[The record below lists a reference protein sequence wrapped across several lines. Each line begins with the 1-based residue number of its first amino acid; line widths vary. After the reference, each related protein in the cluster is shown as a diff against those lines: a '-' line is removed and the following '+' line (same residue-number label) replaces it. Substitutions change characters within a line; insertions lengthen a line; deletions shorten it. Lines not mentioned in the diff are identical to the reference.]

1 MNGIAP
7 TRPSMPG
14 TITGM
19 KVEGAYTFPGQP
31 QQVWDL
37 LLDPESL
44 RQCIPGVESLTET
57 SPDHWDAVMRVGVAA
72 IKGTYKGKV
81 GIVDKQPPSAY
92 TLEVEGS
99 GGPGFVKGTA
109 KISLAA
115 EGDGTRV
122 TVDGDGQVGGMLAG
136 VGQRMLPGV
145 AKMLM
150 NQFFECLI
158 ARLGAQAS
166 SVGTPG

>member
-1 MNGIAP
+1 MTRRVP

-14 TITGM
+14 TIWGM

-44 RQCIPGVESLTET
+44 RQCIPGVETLTET
-57 SPDHWDAVMRVGVAA
+57 GPDHWDAVMKVGVAA

-81 GIVDKQPPSAY
+81 AIVDKQPPLNY
-92 TLEVEGS
+92 TLQVEGS

-109 KISLAA
+109 KITLEPS
-115 EGDGTRV
+115 GDSTSV
-122 TVDGDGQVGGMLAG
+122 KVDGDGQVGGMLAG

-158 ARLGAQAS
+158 NKSKVLAA
-166 SVGTPG
+166 

>member
-1 MNGIAP
+1 
-7 TRPSMPG
+7 
-14 TITGM
+14 M

-44 RQCIPGVESLTET
+44 RSCIPGVETLTET

-81 GIVDKQPPSAY
+81 AIVDKQAPDSY

-99 GGPGFVKGTA
+99 GGPGFVKGSA
-109 KISLAA
+109 KITLAA
-115 EGDGTRV
+115 SDAGTQV
-122 TVDGDGQVGGMLAG
+122 KVDGDGQVGGMLAG

-158 ARLGAQAS
+158 GKAGSLAA
-166 SVGTPG
+166 

>member
-1 MNGIAP
+1 
-7 TRPSMPG
+7 
-14 TITGM
+14 M
-19 KVEGAYTFPGQP
+19 KVEGAYSFPGPP
-31 QQVWDL
+31 QKVWDL

-44 RQCIPGVESLTET
+44 RACIPGVETLTET

-81 GIVDKQPPSAY
+81 AIVDKAAPNGY
-92 TLEVEGS
+92 TLQVEGS
-99 GGPGFVKGTA
+99 GGPGFVKGSA
-109 KISLAA
+109 KISLHAD
-115 EGDGTRV
+115 GDNATRV
-122 TVDGDGQVGGMLAG
+122 AVDGDGQVGGMLAG

-158 ARLGAQAS
+158 GKMTALAA
-166 SVGTPG
+166 

>member
-1 MNGIAP
+1 
-7 TRPSMPG
+7 MPG
-14 TITGM
+14 TILDM
-19 KVEGAYTFPGQP
+19 KVEGAYSFPGQP

-44 RQCIPGVESLTET
+44 RTCIPGVESLTET
-57 SPDHWDAVMRVGVAA
+57 SPDHWDAVLKVGVAA

-81 GIVDKQPPSAY
+81 AIVDKQAPTAY
-92 TLEVEGS
+92 TLQVEGS

-109 KISLAA
+109 KITLEAGES
-115 EGDGTRV
+115 GTQV
-122 TVDGDGQVGGMLAG
+122 KVDGDGQVGGMLAG

-150 NQFFECLI
+150 NQFFECLV
-158 ARLGAQAS
+158 GKAS
-166 SVGTPG
+166 SLAA

>member
-1 MNGIAP
+1 
-7 TRPSMPG
+7 MPG
-14 TITGM
+14 TIWDM

-44 RQCIPGVESLTET
+44 RQCIPGTESLTET
-57 SPDHWDAVMRVGVAA
+57 APDQWDAVMKVGVAA
-72 IKGTYKGKV
+72 IRGTYKGKV
-81 GIVDKQPPSAY
+81 AIVDKQEPTSY
-92 TLEVEGS
+92 TMQVEGS

-109 KISLAA
+109 KVTLEAT
-115 EGDGTRV
+115 EGGTSV
-122 TVDGDGQVGGMLAG
+122 KVEGDGQVGGMLAG

-150 NQFFECLI
+150 NQFFDCLI
-158 ARLGAQAS
+158 GKANSLAA
-166 SVGTPG
+166 

>member
-1 MNGIAP
+1 
-7 TRPSMPG
+7 
-14 TITGM
+14 M
-19 KVEGAYTFPGQP
+19 KVEGAYTFPGPP

-37 LLDPESL
+37 LLDPDSL
-44 RQCIPGVESLTET
+44 RQCIPGVETLTET
-57 SPDHWDAVMRVGVAA
+57 SPDHWDAVMKVGVAA

-81 GIVDKQPPSAY
+81 GIVEKEPPTSY
-92 TLEVEGS
+92 TLQVEGT

-109 KISLAA
+109 KITL
-115 EGDGTRV
+115 EGNGDTTNV
-122 TVDGDGQVGGMLAG
+122 KVEGDGQVGGMLAG

-158 ARLGAQAS
+158 SKSKALAA
-166 SVGTPG
+166 

>member
-1 MNGIAP
+1 MMAMAP

-14 TITGM
+14 TISGM
-19 KVEGAYTFPGQP
+19 KVEGAYTFPGPP

-37 LLDPESL
+37 LLDPDSL
-44 RQCIPGVESLTET
+44 RQCIPGVETLTET
-57 SPDHWDAVMRVGVAA
+57 SPDHWDAVMKVGVAA

-81 GIVDKQPPSAY
+81 GIVEKEPPTSY
-92 TLEVEGS
+92 TLQVEGT

-109 KISLAA
+109 RIML
-115 EGDGTRV
+115 EDNGDTTNV
-122 TVDGDGQVGGMLAG
+122 KVQGDGQVGGMLAG

-158 ARLGAQAS
+158 GKANSQQAA
-166 SVGTPG
+166 

>member
-1 MNGIAP
+1 
-7 TRPSMPG
+7 
-14 TITGM
+14 M
-19 KVEGAYTFPGQP
+19 KVEGVYTFPGTP
-31 QQVWDL
+31 EKVWEL

-44 RQCIPGVESLTET
+44 RSCIPGVESLTET
-57 SPDHWDAVMRVGVAA
+57 SPDHFDAVMRVGVAA

-81 GIVDKQPPSAY
+81 AIVDRQPPTQY
-92 TLEVEGS
+92 TLQVEGS

-109 KISLAA
+109 KVSIAE
-115 EGDGTRV
+115 EGDGTKV
-122 TVDGDGQVGGMLAG
+122 SVDGDGQVGGMLAG

-158 ARLGAQAS
+158 GRLGASKAA
-166 SVGTPG
+166 